1 MNNLSEA
8 YLSVYEATA
17 MAKRGLDEPAIR
29 KQIASNTKGGE
40 AADRA
45 TALEN
50 QPTYG
55 DKNKEAQRSRYARA
69 QRGDFRRT
77 TSSSPG
83 LHGYAHK
90 SDDPEV
96 KAKQA
101 ARGAQRGVLTSAEK
115 KQLNRESF
123 GDILESHFAVGD
135 KVICKDSG
143 MKGEVVKLDKPDGA
157 EDEKYYTVK
166 REDGKK
172 MKYAPNELKSAGK
185 EMKEEADLFDYL
197 LEYLVAEG
205 YADTNDAAIKIM
217 ANMSEEWKESI
228 IDEAY
233 KDFPTAKV
241 MKKAGDLMGSSAGKT
256 DPKSKKKEKRGIKM
270 MDTMM
275 QHSPDR

>member
-1 MNNLSEA
+1 MDNLQEA

-29 KQIASNTKGGE
+29 QKIAKSTGGGE

-45 TALEN
+45 SALEN
-50 QPTYG
+50 KPTYG
-55 DKNKEAQRSRYARA
+55 DKSKEAQRSRYARA
-69 QRGDFRRT
+69 QRGSFRST

-90 SDDPEV
+90 SNDPEI

-101 ARGAQRGVLTSAEK
+101 ARGAQRGVLTSKEK
-115 KQLNRESF
+115 QQLNRE
-123 GDILESHFAVGD
+123 
-135 KVICKDSG
+135 
-143 MKGEVVKLDKPDGA
+143 EV
-157 EDEKYYTVK
+157 
-166 REDGKK
+166 
-172 MKYAPNELKSAGK
+172 
-185 EMKEEADLFDYL
+185 DLFDYL

-205 YADTNDAAIKIM
+205 YADTNDAAIAIM
-217 ANMSEEWKESI
+217 TNMSEEWRNEI

-256 DPKSKKKEKRGIKM
+256 DPKSKKKEERGIKM